1 MPYEVIVGQP
11 CFAAWQSQKLLDG
24 IAKVSQAKV
33 KSITGSW
40 LYYVHLENSVDIG
53 EIKSFLGVSDSDG
66 NSQGA
71 TDTVDVYVTPRTI
84 SPWSSQATAIAQV
97 CGLRDVL
104 RVERGRLVKLEF
116 DNQSGEKEIAPFV
129 DVLYDRMTETY
140 SATQP
145 HPESTVFAEDSR
157 SPLVVVDIFA
167 DPQGPVAALT
177 EYSKQ
182 NGLGLDDSEIQY
194 LIEVFKDLGR
204 PPNDIELFM
213 FGQVNSEHCRHK
225 VFNANWTI
233 DDKRQIGSL
242 FEMIK
247 NTHKKTPDFTVSA
260 YSDNAAVLQGEMAAY
275 WAPDYQTGTWRLTK
289 EVLHLLAKVETHNH
303 PTAISPFPG
312 AATGS
317 GGEIRD
323 EAAVGRGST
332 TKAGLAGFFV
342 SDLRIPGHEQPWEAD
357 IGKPFQIF
365 RVRHKMAA
373 AMILTIS
380 SYASSLDIMLEA
392 PIGSARYNNEF
403 GRPALTGVFR
413 TLLTDVDNDWRGYH
427 KPIMLAGG
435 LGSVRPQHALKS
447 PDDVHEGAHVIVL
460 GGPAMLIGL
469 GGGAASSSNSS
480 EATAELDF
488 NSVQRGNPEVERR
501 VQMVINTCVA
511 LGEENPIA
519 MIHDV
524 GAGGLSN
531 ALPELVKDALGGG
544 KFELRQVASVDN
556 SMSPLQIW
564 CCEAQERY
572 VLLINK
578 DRINR
583 FISICNRERCGF
595 SNVGTFTARDANGE
609 ARLILQDRDTPS
621 QPLPIDLPMDAL
633 FPPGRKQ
640 ERVDKTAKRSLKAF
654 DSASSLKE
662 KHGASNLTEMITQA
676 TRLVF
681 SLPSVGSKMFLITIA
696 DRTVGGQVA
705 RDQLVGPWQV
715 PVADVAVTLTSFSV
729 DEQTR
734 HGEAMAMG
742 EKASLALIS
751 PAASARMAVVES
763 LLNLG
768 AAHIKNDPK
777 VRGDLR
783 RVKLSANWMAAVN
796 HPGEGAALY
805 EAVQAIGMD
814 LCPKLGV
821 AIPVGKDST
830 SMKASWKDKETGES
844 KSVTAPVTVAI
855 SAFSLVEDVRN
866 TWTPQLRRVED
877 VGESVLIFVDLAQ
890 GFKAMGGS
898 ALAQSLGQLG
908 NEAPDVRDTDLITDY
923 FDAVSQLHEEGIVL
937 AYHDRSDG
945 GLLTTIAEM
954 IFAGRCAAEVYID
967 ELVPSDSESNVL
979 DALFNEEL
987 GAVFQVRKSDEA
999 RFRRCFAT
1007 CGPPPGLLKKIGF
1020 TRSSANQSLSIRY
1033 RGKSLV
1039 DLDRAE
1045 MQQWWS
1051 ATSFQM
1057 QKARD
1062 NPECAEQEYAAI
1074 LDNKDPG
1081 ISFDLRFNPADEG
1094 LSVFAS
1100 LKGLVAPRP
1109 RVAILREQGV
1119 NGYAEM
1125 AFAFRAAGFDAIDVM
1140 MTDIIDGRT
1149 LDDFSGLAACGGF
1162 SFGDVL
1168 EAGRGWALSI
1178 SKNEKAKATFE
1189 AFFKRPKTFTLGVCN
1204 GCQMLARLN
1213 EFNPGLIPGAENWPT
1228 FVHNKSQQFEGR
1240 YSMVKIGNSSRSSV
1254 FFDGM
1259 EGSSLP
1265 VVISHGEGRAEFSS
1279 PAKLQSIMEEG
1290 LAPVRYVDNSGA
1302 VTENYPSNPNGSPHG
1317 IAGVSSRDGRILALM
1332 PHPERT
1338 IMADAASYIPQK
1350 QLKEFGQGSSLG
1362 GFVKRTFSLAKKSKP
1377 SARPS
1382 ATQEGDL
1389 STNTSVFTRPRRYY
1403 DIAEADFNDRS
1414 LALQTAVSDAW
1425 PRRHYSR
1432 YRNVHALLVCW
1443 ADGSSTPTSTST
1455 DSSSS
1460 LRSPGLSPPP
1470 SFRLSSGSGTAFL
1483 PGISF
1488 EPRTFNSAGTIGQ
1501 DMRQGP
1507 FIPAAHQLADVLG
1520 RRYGAQSQVWM
1531 IPSLEDPQDM
1541 LVGKVKQFVN
1551 QYGGPDNLLIFWYGG
1566 HAEFVGATPGH
1577 SSPGGNSTAGEVIW
1591 YGLRDELG
1599 VSAKAVSKTL
1609 GLARADVLMLNDS
1622 PFAQHAYVSNV
1633 SGPGTFEL
1641 LGSGSTTPSNA
1652 ELNPAREASFTRTLA
1667 LMLDSPFL
1675 AARGVSVLDLH
1686 CKLLDIVTTQI
1697 PWYPVYCQISQS
1709 PPLERDARRT
1719 IVLSR
1724 LNTSLA
1730 PETNYARA
1738 VGEPRVKLDIKLKRP
1753 YIDVR
1758 RWKEWVLRAPDAE
1771 AISMR
1776 ILNHEG

>member
-1 MPYEVIVGQP
+1 MPYEVLIGQP
-11 CFAAWQSQKLLDG
+11 CFAAWQSQKLLDQ

-40 LYYVHLENSVDIG
+40 LYYIHLEKTTDLGV
-53 EIKSFLGVSDSDG
+53 IKSFLGISDSHKA
-66 NSQGA
+66 SQEA
-71 TDTVDVYVTPRTI
+71 PECKDVYITPRTI

-97 CGLRDVL
+97 CGLRDVV
-104 RVERGRLVKLEF
+104 RVERGRLVKVEF
-116 DNQSGEKEIAPFV
+116 ELQSEGSDLALFV

-145 HPESTVFAEDSR
+145 HLESTVFAETAR

-167 DPQGPVAALT
+167 DSRGPIAALT
-177 EYSKQ
+177 KYSKE
-182 NGLGLDDSEIQY
+182 NGLGLDEGEIQY
-194 LIEVFKDLGR
+194 LIEVFQDLGR

-233 DDKRQIGSL
+233 DDKRQVGSL

-260 YSDNAAVLQGEMAAY
+260 YGDNAAVLQGEPAVF
-275 WAPDYQTGTWRLTK
+275 WAPDYQTGNWKLTK
-289 EVLHLLAKVETHNH
+289 EVLHMLAKVETHNH

-332 TKAGLAGFFV
+332 TKAGLSGFFV

-357 IGKPFQIF
+357 IGKPF
-365 RVRHKMAA
+365 H
-373 AMILTIS
+373 
-380 SYASSLDIMLEA
+380 YASSLDIMLEA

-447 PDDVHEGAHVIVL
+447 PHDVHDGAHVIVL

-544 KFELRQVASVDN
+544 KFELRQVASVDD

-572 VLLINK
+572 VLLINR

-583 FISICNRERCGF
+583 FVSICNRERCGF
-595 SNVGTFTARDANGE
+595 SNVGTLTSSDGSGK
-609 ARLILQDRDTPS
+609 ARLILQDRETPS

-640 ERVDKTAKRSLKAF
+640 ERIDKTANRALKAF

-662 KHGASNLTEMITQA
+662 NHGVSGLTEMITQA

-696 DRTVGGQVA
+696 DRTVGGQVT

-763 LLNLG
+763 LMNLG
-768 AAHIKNDPK
+768 AAHIRNDPK

-821 AIPVGKDST
+821 SIPVGKDST
-830 SMKASWKDKETGES
+830 SMKASWKDKKTGES

-877 VGESVLIFVDLAQ
+877 VGDSVLIFVDLAR
-890 GFKAMGGS
+890 GYKAMGGS

-908 NEAPDVRDTDLITDY
+908 NEAPDVRDTELITDY
-923 FDAVSQLHEEGIVL
+923 FDAVSQLHEEGIIL

-945 GLLTTIAEM
+945 GLLTTVAEM
-954 IFAGRCAAEVYID
+954 IFAGRSAAEIYID
-967 ELVPSDSESNVL
+967 ELVAHDSESNVL

-1020 TRSSANQSLSIRY
+1020 ARSSVKQSLIVRY
-1033 RGKSLV
+1033 HGKSLI
-1039 DLDRAE
+1039 DLGRAE

-1051 ATSFQM
+1051 ATSFHM
-1057 QKARD
+1057 QKERD
-1062 NPECAEQEYAAI
+1062 NPECAEQEHAAI
-1074 LDNKDPG
+1074 LNDKDPG
-1081 ISFDLRFNPADEG
+1081 ISYNLRFDPSDDG

-1119 NGYAEM
+1119 NGHAEM
-1125 AFAFRAAGFDAIDVM
+1125 AFAFRAAGFEAIDVM
-1140 MTDIIDGRT
+1140 MTDIINGRT
-1149 LDDFSGLAACGGF
+1149 LEDFSGLAACGGF

-1178 SKNEKAKATFE
+1178 SKNEKAKAAFE
-1189 AFFKRPKTFTLGVCN
+1189 AFFNQPRTFTLGVCN
-1204 GCQMLARLN
+1204 GCQMLSRLN
-1213 EFNPGLIPGAENWPT
+1213 EMNPGMIPGADNWPV
-1228 FVHNKSQQFEGR
+1228 FVQNKSQQFEAR
-1240 YSMVKIGNSSRSSV
+1240 FSMVQIAGDTQNSV
-1254 FFDGM
+1254 FFNGM

-1265 VVISHGEGRAEFSS
+1265 IAISHGEGRAAFSS
-1279 PAKLQSIMEEG
+1279 PAKLKAIVEGG
-1290 LAPVRYVDNSGA
+1290 LAPVRYVDNTGA
-1302 VTENYPSNPNGSPHG
+1302 VTEIYPSNPNGSPQG
-1317 IAGVSSRDGRILALM
+1317 IAGVSSRDGRVLAIM

-1338 IMADAASYIPQK
+1338 IMADVASYVPQK
-1350 QLKEFGQGSSLG
+1350 QLKEFGQYGPWIKM
-1362 GFVKRTFSLAKKSKP
+1362 FRN
-1377 SARPS
+1377 ARK
-1382 ATQEGDL
+1382 
-1389 STNTSVFTRPRRYY
+1389 
-1403 DIAEADFNDRS
+1403 
-1414 LALQTAVSDAW
+1414 W
-1425 PRRHYSR
+1425 
-1432 YRNVHALLVCW
+1432 
-1443 ADGSSTPTSTST
+1443 
-1455 DSSSS
+1455 
-1460 LRSPGLSPPP
+1460 
-1470 SFRLSSGSGTAFL
+1470 
-1483 PGISF
+1483 
-1488 EPRTFNSAGTIGQ
+1488 
-1501 DMRQGP
+1501 
-1507 FIPAAHQLADVLG
+1507 
-1520 RRYGAQSQVWM
+1520 
-1531 IPSLEDPQDM
+1531 
-1541 LVGKVKQFVN
+1541 VG
-1551 QYGGPDNLLIFWYGG
+1551 
-1566 HAEFVGATPGH
+1566 
-1577 SSPGGNSTAGEVIW
+1577 
-1591 YGLRDELG
+1591 
-1599 VSAKAVSKTL
+1599 
-1609 GLARADVLMLNDS
+1609 
-1622 PFAQHAYVSNV
+1622 
-1633 SGPGTFEL
+1633 
-1641 LGSGSTTPSNA
+1641 
-1652 ELNPAREASFTRTLA
+1652 
-1667 LMLDSPFL
+1667 
-1675 AARGVSVLDLH
+1675 
-1686 CKLLDIVTTQI
+1686 
-1697 PWYPVYCQISQS
+1697 
-1709 PPLERDARRT
+1709 
-1719 IVLSR
+1719 
-1724 LNTSLA
+1724 
-1730 PETNYARA
+1730 
-1738 VGEPRVKLDIKLKRP
+1738 
-1753 YIDVR
+1753 
-1758 RWKEWVLRAPDAE
+1758 
-1771 AISMR
+1771 
-1776 ILNHEG
+1776 